1 MQVHPDVVCQQK
13 ECERMV
19 DGFVFDSIA
28 TKQKK
33 WNDFDISNIMDSN
46 EIIIQIIP
54 ITNGNNACIG
64 VRVRSN
70 DGTSLTHRFDTS
82 SNESIVS
89 IECMQIIGIP
99 IEDGKVSFLFYCIC
113 QIKNASSIDSILLFY

>member
-1 MQVHPDVVCQQK
+1 
-13 ECERMV
+13 MV

-28 TKQKK
+28 TKKKK
-33 WNDFDISNIMDSN
+33 WNDFDISNIMDN
-46 EIIIQIIP
+46 AEISIQINL

-70 DGTSLTHRFDTS
+70 DGTSLTHRFDSTT
-82 SNESIVS
+82 NESVVS

-99 IEDGKVSFLFYCIC
+99 IEDGKVSY
-113 QIKNASSIDSILLFY
+113 